1 MACQKKQRLETA
13 LKIPGKTEKNDFHLF
28 LDVLQKG
35 IPGHWLRAN

>member
-1 MACQKKQRLETA
+1 MLEEQRLETA
-13 LKIPGKTEKNDFHLF
+13 LKIPGKTEKKNDFHLF